1 MLNVVSASFTL
12 SSFPRAIVH
21 LDGDAFF
28 AAVEQAV
35 HPEWKGKPLV
45 TGKERGIIACASY
58 EAKALGIKR
67 GVRLHE
73 AQKMCRD
80 LIVLPSDYETYCLY
94 SKRMFNIMRRYT
106 PLVEESSIDEGFAD
120 LTGLR
125 RVFHTS
131 YVDIARQMKQAIQD
145 ELDITVSVGLSLSKG
160 LTKLAS
166 KHHKPNGL
174 TAVAGHR
181 IHEFLPRIPLEEVW
195 GFGPNITEFLRKQGL
210 STAYDFTAMPEAWA
224 GKKLGK
230 IGRDIWNEL
239 RGKVVY
245 PVVTEEKSDYA
256 TISKCKTFTAPSADR
271 EFVYA
276 KLVRN
281 VESAFIKARR
291 HQLRTRM
298 LYVALRR
305 KDYSQRGVEADL
317 NRATS
322 SPQEVLPLVR
332 AMFDRLYEPG
342 VEYRTTMVVLGKLE
356 EDRVDQFELFENRLR
371 IENMR
376 QASRAIDEIAERFG
390 KHAVAMGT
398 GLYLDQH
405 PVTARDEKPARK
417 ENLAKGETDRRRINL
432 PMLDVKV

>member
-1 MLNVVSASFTL
+1 MSQPSSFTL

-28 AAVEQAV
+28 AAVEQAI
-35 HPEWKGKPLV
+35 HPVWKGRPVV

-73 AQKMCRD
+73 AQRMCRD
-80 LIVLPSDYETYCLY
+80 LVVLPSDYETYCLY

-125 RVFHTS
+125 RVFRVS
-131 YVDIARQMKQAIQD
+131 YVEIARQMKQAIQD
-145 ELDITVSVGLSLSKG
+145 ELDITVSIGLSLSKG
-160 LTKLAS
+160 LCKLAS

-174 TAVAGHR
+174 TAVAGHK
-181 IHEFLPRIPLEEVW
+181 IHVFLSRFPLGEVW
-195 GFGPNITEFLRKQGL
+195 GFGPNITAFLHKQGL
-210 STAYDFTAMPEAWA
+210 VTAYDFAMMSEGWA
-224 GKKLGK
+224 SKKLGK
-230 IGRDIWNEL
+230 IGREIWNEL
-239 RGKVVY
+239 RGNSVY

-256 TISKCKTFTAPSADR
+256 TISKCKTFTAPSDHP
-271 EFVYA
+271 EFIYA

-291 HQLRTRM
+291 HRLRARV
-298 LYVALRR
+298 LYAALRK

-322 SPQEVLPLVR
+322 SPQEVMPLVR
-332 AMFDRLYEPG
+332 VMFDRLYEPG
-342 VEYRTTMVVLGKLE
+342 AEYRTTMVALGKLE
-356 EDRVDQFELFENRLR
+356 EDRVDQFELFEDRLR
-371 IENMR
+371 IEQMR
-376 QASRAIDEIAERFG
+376 QASRAIDDAAERYG
-390 KHAVAMGT
+390 KHAVAIGT
-398 GLYLDQH
+398 SLCLDRH
-405 PVTARDEKPARK
+405 RTTDRDEKPLRRK
-417 ENLAKGETDRRRINL
+417 SLVPGETERQRINL
-432 PMLDVKV
+432 PKLDIRV